1 MNNRVLTI
9 IAISS
14 AIMLLTRGSHFSG
27 FNALPEA
34 SWMIFMV
41 AGILLPTVS
50 FAWFMSLA
58 IGIDAYAFT
67 FGGVP
72 GTCFSIAYGML
83 IPAYFSMWLAGRL
96 SKPYFSFNL
105 SGFAVFF
112 GLAMVGTFVCE
123 LISSGS
129 FYIWSG
135 NFEPT
140 LAEFVSRELAYAPAA
155 FSSSAYWAVAF
166 IVGTA
171 IYRIYQQAKAPN
183 TLSH

>member
-14 AIMLLTRGSHFSG
+14 AIMLLTRGAHFSG

-41 AGILLPTVS
+41 AGVLLSAWS

-72 GTCFSIAYGML
+72 DTCFSIAYSML
-83 IPAYFSMWLAGRL
+83 IPAYFSMWMAGRL

-105 SGFAVFF
+105 SGFAVFSASQWLVRLSASWSRAAVF
-112 GLAMVGTFVCE
+112 TWGLG
-123 LISSGS
+123 
-129 FYIWSG
+129 
-135 NFEPT
+135 
-140 LAEFVSRELAYAPAA
+140 
-155 FSSSAYWAVAF
+155 
-166 IVGTA
+166 
-171 IYRIYQQAKAPN
+171 
-183 TLSH
+183 TLSQRSLNLSAVN